1 MSLYAITCFTSGE
14 SQERGLLV
22 YGNVARS
29 CNASLI
35 VLKRCLSM
43 KIVLYHDLVNA
54 ISQGHDRDLFSEKPD
69 FIYYSGNM
77 YVCLIYLYGFF
88 HNVGV
93 SVGTVVNSEGI
104 AQLNKLI

>member
-14 SQERGLLV
+14 SQERGL
-22 YGNVARS
+22 
-29 CNASLI
+29 
-35 VLKRCLSM
+35 LSM

-77 YVCLIYLYGFF
+77 YVCLIYLYGSF

-93 SVGTVVNSEGI
+93 SVGTIVNSEGI